1 MIFKGYCLCPQS
13 PYFYCMKLFAFLLII
28 LLPVFGLAQKFSS
41 DEISSWKQQAQNVTI
56 IRDNWG
62 IPHIYGKTD
71 ADAVFGLLYAQC
83 EDDFPRVEAN
93 YIEKLGRQSEIKG
106 RRALYEDLLHRLV
119 LDSAAAKKDF
129 SAAPVWMKKLCNAYA
144 DGINYYLATHPEEKP
159 ALLTRFQPWWP
170 FMWTDGSIGAI
181 STGGATQQELQ
192 SFYSGEAVA
201 ALPPRLD
208 DENEIGSNGFAFS
221 PKLTQSGKAILYIN
235 PHVTFYFRP
244 EVHMVSEEG
253 LNAYGAVTWGQFF
266 IYQGFNE
273 ACGWMHTSSQADVA
287 DLYAEKV
294 QRIKGK
300 FEYLYKGKSKPVV
313 EKEII
318 ITVND
323 LGTVSKKS
331 IKTFET
337 HHGPV
342 IAKRNGEWLALKHHN
357 RSAKGLEQ
365 SWLRTKAKSFAEF
378 KQVMYMK
385 ENTSNNTV
393 YADREGNIAYWHGN
407 FMPKRDT
414 KLDWSKPVDGSTS
427 KTEWGPL
434 HMVDDMVTIYN
445 PKTGWIQNCNS
456 TPATAAGESSLV
468 LSKFPKYM
476 APDAENFRGI
486 NAVRHCLELNVKQ
499 LDIDKTIA
507 LGYTRKLPA
516 MEYVVPA
523 LLKALKNTGLSNPD
537 LKEAHDQLAAWKYET
552 DTNCIA
558 STLAIE
564 TAERMLPYI
573 NRTTSTIMN
582 DAGFVGKVMT
592 YGEQAPDSQVVR
604 LLQATMQNL
613 QSRFGK
619 WQVPWG
625 EINRYQRLTGQ
636 LNERYEDAKPSIPS
650 RFAAATWGALPS
662 YVSRPMNGSTKRFGY
677 SGNSFICAVE
687 FGDIVKAKSLLAG
700 GNSNNPASP
709 HFGDQAEMYTNGN
722 FKEVLFYREDVLKN
736 ARKTYNPGL

>member
-1 MIFKGYCLCPQS
+1 MN
-13 PYFYCMKLFAFLLII
+13 LFAFLLVIF
-28 LLPVFGLAQKFSS
+28 LPFLGITQKFNAT
-41 DEISSWKQQAQNVTI
+41 EISAWKQQAQQVTI

-93 YIEKLGRQSEIKG
+93 YIEKLGRKAELEGKS
-106 RRALYEDLLHRLV
+106 ALFEDLLHRLV
-119 LDSAAAKKDF
+119 LDSVAAKKDF
-129 SAAPVWMKKLCNAYA
+129 ETAPAWMKKLCHAFAN
-144 DGINYYLATHPEEKP
+144 GINHYLATHPEVKP

-181 STGGATQQELQ
+181 STGGATRQELQ
-192 SFYSGEAVA
+192 SFYTGEAVA

-221 PKLTQSGKAILYIN
+221 PKLTQSGKSILYIN

-294 QRIKGK
+294 KGVTGK
-300 FEYLYKGKSKPVV
+300 FEYEYERKFKPVA
-313 EKEII
+313 EKEIVI
-318 ITVND
+318 SVNEN
-323 LGTVSKKS
+323 GSASRKVFRA
-331 IKTFET
+331 FET

-342 IAKRNGEWLALKHHN
+342 VAKRAGQWLALKHHN

-407 FMPKRDT
+407 FMPKRDPE
-414 KLDWSKPVDGSTS
+414 LDWSKPVDGTTS

-456 TPATAAGESSLV
+456 TPATVAGESSLV
-468 LSKFPKYM
+468 LSKFPGYM

-486 NAVRHCLELNVKQ
+486 NAVRLCLELNAKQ

-523 LLKALKNTGLSNPD
+523 MLRALKSTGLSNPD
-537 LKEAHDQLAAWKYET
+537 LKVAHDQLAGWKYET
-552 DTNCIA
+552 DTNSIA

-564 TAERMLPYI
+564 TAESMLPFI

-582 DAGFVGKVMT
+582 DPGFVGKLIT
-592 YGEQAPDSQVVR
+592 YCDVAPDSQLVR
-604 LLQATMQNL
+604 LTQNTLQNL

-619 WQVPWG
+619 WQVTWG
-625 EINRYQRLTGQ
+625 EMNRYQRLTGK
-636 LNERYEDAKPSIPS
+636 LDETYNDKLPSIPA

-662 YVSRPMNGSTKRFGY
+662 YVSRTMDGSSKRYGY

-687 FGDIVKAKSLLAG
+687 FGDKVKAKSLLAG

-709 HFGDQAEMYTNGN
+709 HFGDQAEMYANGK
-722 FKEVLFYREDVLKN
+722 FKEVLFYKEDVLKH
-736 ARKTYNPGL
+736 AEKTYKPGL

>member
-1 MIFKGYCLCPQS
+1 MGFTQNFTP
-13 PYFYCMKLFAFLLII
+13 A
-28 LLPVFGLAQKFSS
+28 
-41 DEISSWKQQAQNVTI
+41 EISRWKQQAQNVTI

-93 YIEKLGRQSEIKG
+93 YIEKLGRKAEVEGKS
-106 RRALYEDLLHRLV
+106 ALYEDLLHRLV
-119 LDSAAAKKDF
+119 LDSLAAKKDF
-129 SAAPVWMKKLCNAYA
+129 ETAPAWLKKLCHAFA
-144 DGINYYLATHPEEKP
+144 DGINYYLVTHPQVKP

-170 FMWTDGSIGAI
+170 LMWTDGSIGAI
-181 STGGATQQELQ
+181 STGGATRQELQ
-192 SFYSGEAVA
+192 SFYTGEAVA

-208 DENEIGSNGFAFS
+208 DENEIGSNGFAFA
-221 PKLTQSGKAILYIN
+221 PKLTQSGKSILYIN

-294 QRIKGK
+294 KGANGK
-300 FEYLYKGKSKPVV
+300 FEYRYDGKSKPVA
-313 EKEII
+313 EKEIVI
-318 ITVND
+318 AVKEGANITQKV
-323 LGTVSKKS
+323 
-331 IKTFET
+331 IRTFET

-342 IAKRNGEWLALKHHN
+342 VAKRDGQWLALKHHN
-357 RSAKGLEQ
+357 RSARGLEQ
-365 SWLRTKAKSFAEF
+365 SWLRTKAKSFEEF

-393 YADREGNIAYWHGN
+393 YADNEGNIAYWHGN
-407 FMPKRDT
+407 FMPKRDP
-414 KLDWSKPVDGSTS
+414 KIDWSKPVDGTTS
-427 KTEWGPL
+427 KTAWGPL

-456 TPATAAGESSLV
+456 TPATVAGESSLY
-468 LSKFPKYM
+468 LGKFPAYM

-486 NAVRHCLELNVKQ
+486 NAVQHCLKVMPKS
-499 LDIDKTIA
+499 LDLDKTIA

-516 MEYVVPA
+516 MEYIVPA
-523 LLKALKNTGLSNPD
+523 LLRALKSIGPNNPD
-537 LKEAHDQLAAWKYET
+537 LHVMHDLLKTWKLES
-552 DTNCIA
+552 DTGSIA
-558 STLAIE
+558 TTIAIE
-564 TAERMLPYI
+564 TAEKMLPYI
-573 NRTTSTIMN
+573 YRTESAIMN
-582 DAGFVGKVMT
+582 DKGFVGKLIT
-592 YGEQAPDSQVVR
+592 YCDKAPDSQVVR
-604 LLQATMQNL
+604 LLEATRENL
-613 QSRFGK
+613 EKRFGK
-619 WQVPWG
+619 WQVSWG

-636 LNERYEDAKPSIPS
+636 LNETYDDTKPGIPA

-662 YVSRPMNGSTKRFGY
+662 YVSRTVDGSTRRYGY

-687 FGDIVKAKSLLAG
+687 FGEKVKAKSLLAG

-709 HFGDQAEMYTNGN
+709 HFGDQAEMYANGL
-722 FKEVLFYREDVLKN
+722 FKDVLFYREDVLKH
-736 ARKTYNPGL
+736 AEKTYQPGFQ